1 MNNHR
6 DYRYSYEWVNGISCI
21 YDRDR
26 KISEITATGAEAKE
40 IANNMVRALNARDR
54 WLNQTGRV
62 IE

>member
-1 MNNHR
+1 MINHR
-6 DYRYSYEWVNGISCI
+6 DYRYSYELVNGISCI

-26 KISEITATGAEAKE
+26 KIAEIAAMGAEAKE